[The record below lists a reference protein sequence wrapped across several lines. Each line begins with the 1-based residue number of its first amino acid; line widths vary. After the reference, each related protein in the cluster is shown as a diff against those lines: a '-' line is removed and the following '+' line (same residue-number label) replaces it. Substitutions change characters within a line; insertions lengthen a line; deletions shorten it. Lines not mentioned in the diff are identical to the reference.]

1 MSTPDCDCYDKY
13 LNDIKEQKKVAKN
26 NRWKFYA
33 KEMDLWRT
41 RNRHPNPI
49 PEAYWCDTCI
59 APQLEKEYVRQ
70 MEQDKVRNIFL
81 RRLHEN
87 DAEANEIIR
96 CRRNNEI
103 VYVGRQEFPTLFDE
117 VFEITPQN
125 PTGSYEQ
132 DDRGLFNEYLVSD
145 ILSNTADVILSSE

>member
-70 MEQDKVRNIFL
+70 MDQDKVRNVFL
-81 RRLHEN
+81 RRLHDN

-96 CRRNNEI
+96 CRRKSKRSNSEI
-103 VYVGRQEFPTLFDE
+103 QKKSRKSPKSPTL
-117 VFEITPQN
+117 TYPAHPLN
-125 PTGSYEQ
+125 WG
-132 DDRGLFNEYLVSD
+132 
-145 ILSNTADVILSSE
+145 A